1 MMKILF
7 ERIVLIAVWLI
18 LGAFNFYNVPF
29 CSQWQLT
36 ALGFVTALFCF
47 FMAWLNY
54 RRARKIAEAIDT
66 PKTLTLTIIHHG
78 EESESKG
85 QEQAEKSVETEIDRQ
100 DESEDYCAHPI

>member
-85 QEQAEKSVETEIDRQ
+85 KEQVEAENKGQ
-100 DESEDYCAHPI
+100 AACNDESEDEYAHPV